1 MSFRSS
7 YHILGLPWWLSGKE
21 SSACNA
27 GDLGLTPGL
36 GRSPEEGNGNHS
48 SMLAWEIPRT
58 EEPGRLWSIIG
69 LKRVEH
75 DLATKQQQKQSY
87 PKET

>member
-7 YHILGLPWWLSGKE
+7 YHILGLPWWLGGKE
-21 SSACNA
+21 SPCNA
-27 GDLGLTPGL
+27 GDAGLTPGL

-48 SMLAWEIPRT
+48 N
-58 EEPGRLWSIIG
+58 GLWSIG

-87 PKET
+87 PKEKEMWL

>member
-7 YHILGLPWWLSGKE
+7 YHILGLPWRLGGKE
-21 SSACNA
+21 SACNA
-27 GDLGLTPGL
+27 GDAGLTPGL

-48 SMLAWEIPRT
+48 SILAWEIPGT
-58 EEPGRLWSIIG
+58 EKPSGLWSIG

-75 DLATKQQQKQSY
+75 DLATKQQQTQSY
-87 PKET
+87 PKEK

>member
-27 GDLGLTPGL
+27 GDVGLTPGL

-58 EEPGRLWSIIG
+58 EEPGRPWSIG